1 MHSYIFIY
9 KKDFA
14 IIFSYIYLQV
24 IYFILTLKFILD
36 TIYYLS
42 VLKLKLYFK
51 SYIKIDLL
59 YIIRFVYYRQQ
70 RNIQKYTI
78 QKILPV
84 RLYKRL
90 VALTCC
96 FFTLKNNIFIHRRRL
111 FHTECSFKKY
121 SQGSQFKV
129 EIYHFKLLFKRK
141 YSGFFMFDK

>member
-1 MHSYIFIY
+1 MLKLSDLCIIGNREIY
-9 KKDFA
+9 KNKQ
-14 IIFSYIYLQV
+14 Y
-24 IYFILTLKFILD
+24 K
-36 TIYYLS
+36 
-42 VLKLKLYFK
+42 
-51 SYIKIDLL
+51 
-59 YIIRFVYYRQQ
+59 R
-70 RNIQKYTI
+70 
-78 QKILPV
+78 ILPV